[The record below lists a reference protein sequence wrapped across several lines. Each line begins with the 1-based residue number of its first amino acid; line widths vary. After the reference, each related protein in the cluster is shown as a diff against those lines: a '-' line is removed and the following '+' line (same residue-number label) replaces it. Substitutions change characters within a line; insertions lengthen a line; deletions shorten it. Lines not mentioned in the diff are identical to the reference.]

1 MEQGYGRNLPG
12 LLRDHETPESWKA
25 RREEIRALLEENM
38 YGRMPREKA
47 LVEMKNLEEADGYAG
62 KALVGKGTLTC
73 RFGDTEFQIP
83 VSFAFPKKC
92 CPAPVFVVINF
103 RAEVPDTYLPAEEVL
118 DGGFGFLRIYYKD
131 IVNDNYGGDF
141 SDGLGRAYYG
151 GRTPRGNEW
160 GKIGMWAYAMQ
171 RALDYLETRP
181 EADSRHLMAIGHSR
195 LGKTA
200 LWAGAT
206 DERIYATF
214 VNDSGAG
221 GAAIMRA
228 KQGEHVEHFVKSGM
242 WDWFCGNYRAYA
254 GREDEMPFD
263 AHFALSLIAP
273 RLVCVGSAEE
283 DLWADPESEC
293 LACRA
298 ASGAWTLLGRE
309 GLVMPERGA
318 EAGEAF
324 LDGCVGYQKRSGT
337 HFLSRADWL
346 MYMEFARRHILS
358 EKNQ

>member
-1 MEQGYGRNLPG
+1 MDNGYGRDLPE
-12 LLRDHETPESWKA
+12 LLRNNETPESWRL
-25 RREEIRALLEENM
+25 RREELKALLEENM
-38 YGRMPREKA
+38 YGRMPRGKA
-47 LVEMKNLEEADGYAG
+47 ALEMKNLEESDGFAG
-62 KALVGKGTLTC
+62 KALVGNGTLSC
-73 RFGDTEFQIP
+73 RFEDIGFEFP

-92 CPAPVFVVINF
+92 RPAPVFVVINF
-103 RAEVPDTYLPAEEVL
+103 RANVPDAYLPAEEIL
-118 DGGFGFLRIYYKD
+118 DGGFGFLSICYKD
-131 IVNDNYGGDF
+131 IVNDHYAGDF
-141 SDGLGRAYYG
+141 SDGLGLSYYK
-151 GRTPRGNEW
+151 GRQPLGNEW
-160 GKIGMWAYAMQ
+160 GKIGMWAYAAQ

-181 EADSRHLMAIGHSR
+181 EADPGHLMVIGHSR

-214 VNDSGAG
+214 INDSGAG
-221 GAAIMRA
+221 GAAIMRK

-298 ASGAWTLLGRE
+298 ASGVWTLLGRD
-309 GLVMPERGA
+309 GLIMPER
-318 EAGEAF
+318 EALADEAF
-324 LDGCVGYQKRSGT
+324 LDGCVGYHKRSGT
-337 HFLSRADWL
+337 HYLSRTDWQK
-346 MYMEFARRHILS
+346 YMEFARRHILA
-358 EKNQ
+358 EKRQ